1 MSIRHWLPKDAFLGA
16 ATKEVLSGPVAEWSA
31 RWVARMPAGVSKLRF
46 VESSIATRAQTT
58 FGRHVELDLTGIGR
72 RHLLEAMLD
81 VDLAENPRSEADTRV
96 LDAVV
101 EEACEDFV
109 RTLDGLFADGPG
121 DDEDRELRGSVAIGR
136 NDVFEFAVA
145 APLLVP
151 LVKQKLG
158 RAASSG
164 RPLSRLSVALR
175 DARIHA
181 HAVLGNVDLSLNEMR
196 ELNVGDV
203 LVIDRALGDPV
214 ELRLPQS
221 NRPLARGKLAR
232 NGDQLSIQL

>member
-1 MSIRHWLPKDAFLGA
+1 MNIRDWLPKDAFLGA
-16 ATKEVLSGPVAEWSA
+16 VTKDVLSGPVAAWSA
-31 RWVARMPAGVSKLRF
+31 RWVARAPAGVSKLHFAERS
-46 VESSIATRAQTT
+46 VAARSQTT
-58 FGRHVELDLTGIGR
+58 CGQHVALDLTGIGR
-72 RHLLEAMLD
+72 RHLLEALLD
-81 VDLAENPRSEADTRV
+81 VNLAENPRSEADTRV

-109 RTLDGLFADGPG
+109 RTLDEIFVGEPDHGEDKGLRAT
-121 DDEDRELRGSVAIGR
+121 VAIGR

-145 APLLVP
+145 VPSLVP
-151 LVKQKLG
+151 LLKRRLG
-158 RAASSG
+158 GAASPG

-175 DARIHA
+175 DARIRA
-181 HAVLGNVDLSLNEMR
+181 HAVLGHVDLTLSEMR
-196 ELNVGDV
+196 ELNAGDV

-221 NRPLARGKLAR
+221 SRPLARGKLAR

>member
-1 MSIRHWLPKDAFLGA
+1 MSIRHWLPSNAFLGA
-16 ATKEVLSGPVAEWSA
+16 TTKEVLSGPVAEWSA
-31 RWVARMPAGVSKLRF
+31 RWIARAPAGVSKLRF
-46 VESSIATRAQTT
+46 AEGGVAPRAQTT
-58 FGRHVELDLTGIGR
+58 CGRHVELDLTGVGR

-81 VDLAENPRSEADTRV
+81 VNLAENPRSEADTRV

-101 EEACEDFV
+101 GEACEDFV
-109 RTLDGLFADGPG
+109 RTLDGLFAGSPD
-121 DDEDRELRGSVAIGR
+121 DDEERELRGSVAIGR
-136 NDVFEFAVA
+136 NEVFEISLA
-145 APLLVP
+145 APLLAP
-151 LVKQKLG
+151 LIKQKLG
-158 RAASSG
+158 RAASPG

-175 DARIHA
+175 DARVRA
-181 HAVLGNVDLSLNEMR
+181 HAVLGNVDLSLNEVR
-196 ELNVGDV
+196 ELNIGDV